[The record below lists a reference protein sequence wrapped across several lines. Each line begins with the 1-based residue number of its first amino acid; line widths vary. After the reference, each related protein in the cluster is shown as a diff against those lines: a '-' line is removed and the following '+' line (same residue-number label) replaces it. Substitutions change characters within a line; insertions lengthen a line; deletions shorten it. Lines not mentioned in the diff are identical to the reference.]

1 MFEFDSSIL
10 IESVLK
16 YIIKNVQHIVIFKK
30 IIFNQQNHFEGD
42 EYTKNYV

>member
-16 YIIKNVQHIVIFKK
+16 YIIENVQHIVIVKK
-30 IIFNQQNHFEGD
+30 
-42 EYTKNYV
+42 KN